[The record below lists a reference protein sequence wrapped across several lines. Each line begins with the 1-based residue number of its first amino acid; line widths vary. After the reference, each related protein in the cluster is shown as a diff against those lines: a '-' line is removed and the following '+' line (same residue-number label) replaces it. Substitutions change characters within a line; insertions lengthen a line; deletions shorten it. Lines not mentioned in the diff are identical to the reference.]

1 MTKNDIIEII
11 NKEGL
16 FQYNIFNDHTQNA
29 NEVVIKQENDQYSVY
44 ETDEKNKIKGE
55 VLTFSNEKEAVDDFI
70 KKLRELKKLYI
81 STYVGKNYD
90 TYYKEKFDNK
100 PNNKIYA
107 SLCWPPIIFGPFW
120 LIYRKMYKEALLFI
134 FIPIIITICITF
146 LTKSGE
152 MSGEIIGRLGN
163 IILAIIGNSL
173 YHMKIYRV
181 INNID
186 NDYMYRED
194 PIYYL
199 KKYGGTNIVLAI
211 ILVVINLTIAL
222 LPIILKI

>member
-134 FIPIIITICITF
+134 FIPIIITICITL

-152 MSGEIIGRLGN
+152 MFGEIIGRLGN